1 MIATGENE
9 VAWPHAQGTSI
20 GSRYDRDEPSLAS
33 PQKKGRLRKMPL
45 VEFDRVESAE
55 TYWIDDPMLKHPA
68 IEQIG

>member
-1 MIATGENE
+1 MLKALQL
-9 VAWPHAQGTSI
+9 AQGTT
-20 GSRYDRDEPSLAS
+20 EMNPALPP